1 MVGGGGEKG
10 RWGFKGER
18 EEREMTGRCLRER
31 GCRET
36 LMMSREIKSDREK
49 GWQGD

>member
-1 MVGGGGEKG
+1 MVGGGGKKG

-31 GCRET
+31 G
-36 LMMSREIKSDREK
+36 M
-49 GWQGD
+49 QGDRDDEQGD